1 MPENP
6 SEPRH
11 YDVVLG
17 GRTPPP
23 LTGAVLGGLAG
34 VKQRLRSVVAEHR
47 IAALMEAPNY
57 GEAGLDSIIQALDDK
72 AEQVRD
78 TACILLQGKLAKL
91 TLLKKDVATW
101 NKWRAHSIRL
111 EEGINVDLSAVN
123 LSGFNLSGFNFSSAN
138 LMGANLSGANLR
150 GADLRGANLSEAN
163 LTGADLTQ
171 TNLTFAGFWKADL
184 SQANLTEANLTQADL
199 RRANL
204 GGATMADGTIHE

>member
-6 SEPRH
+6 GQPRH

-17 GRTPPP
+17 GKTPPP

-34 VKQRLRSVVAEHR
+34 VKQRLRSTVAEHR
-47 IAALMEAPNY
+47 IAALMEAPHY
-57 GEAGLDSIIQALDDK
+57 GEAGLDSIVQALDDK

-101 NKWRAHSIRL
+101 NKWRSHSIRL
-111 EEGINVDLSAVN
+111 EEGINVDLSAIN
-123 LSGFNLSGFNFSSAN
+123 LSGFNLSGFNLSSAN

-163 LTGADLTQ
+163 LSGADLRQ
-171 TNLTFAGFWKADL
+171 ANLAFAGFWNADL
-184 SQANLTEANLTQADL
+184 RQANLTEANLTQADL